1 MTWLL
6 KGLSVG
12 TVTFFFLTMLF
23 IIALLFIG
31 TAKAI
36 GTTAIYSWTLYNP
49 LYWLAFFLV
58 LAAACAFFKL
68 SR

>member
-12 TVTFFFLTMLF
+12 TVTFFFLIMLF
-23 IIALLFIG
+23 IIALLFTG

-36 GTTAIYSWTLYNP
+36 GTTAISPGRSTTL
-49 LYWLAFFLV
+49 
-58 LAAACAFFKL
+58 
-68 SR
+68 STG